1 MPLERPP
8 HLSPSSLDTFLQC
21 PLRYKLSRIEGL
33 QEPPSADSLVGNF
46 VHSTLEDLFRLPHS
60 ERTEESFKRLL
71 RTQWET
77 EYQARALEIVPESEM
92 NDFRWRAI
100 WAMKNYFAIEDP
112 TQITPGDDEHE
123 GIETHIDPTQ
133 VKVAGVPIKGFIDRW
148 DLDGEKIKVTD
159 YKTGKTPQPRFHA
172 QKYRQLL
179 IYADAL
185 QVMIEREVSTINLLF
200 IKDGTRL
207 AQDVTP
213 VTLRG
218 MRDTVSKAWD
228 DITERCETGEFEAL
242 KGPLCG
248 WCSFKPI
255 CPEWNNVE

>member
-1 MPLERPP
+1 VPLERPP

-46 VHSTLEDLFRLPHS
+46 VHSTLEDLFKLPHKQ
-60 ERTEESFKRLL
+60 RTKDAFKALL
-71 RTQWET
+71 RNQWET
-77 EYQARALEIVPESEM
+77 EYRERAEAIVPESEI

-100 WAMKNYFAIEDP
+100 WAMENYFAIEDP
-112 TQITPGDDEHE
+112 TIITPGDDEHD
-123 GIETHIDPTQ
+123 GIETEINPTEVQ
-133 VKVAGVPIKGFIDRW
+133 VAGVPIKGFIDRW

-159 YKTGKTPQPRFHA
+159 YKTGKTPQPRFQP

-185 QVMIEREVSTINLLF
+185 QTMVGREASEINLLF

-207 AQDVTP
+207 QQQVTP
-213 VTLRG
+213 VTLRS
-218 MRDTVSKAWD
+218 MRDTVKQAWD
-228 DITERCETGEFEAL
+228 GITERCETGDFET
-242 KGPLCG
+242 KVGPLCG
-248 WCSFKPI
+248 WCAFKPI
-255 CPEWNNVE
+255 CPEFNNVE